1 MTDSQRDGMDLR
13 RRWFLGGT
21 AALASVPLAL
31 STAQASKTA
40 TTGTATGDVAQQII
54 GLFAKLPGEVSLKIF
69 APPCN
74 GGAALRVNLAPERRM
89 FVGSAIKT
97 FVLCEALRQAD
108 GTDVVQTIT
117 TRQLALNASVWNV
130 DSATFNPPELSG
142 LLSERTTI
150 EAMIM
155 HSDNTGTDMMLKLAG
170 PNRVRAFIAAAGLSS
185 TQIPDS
191 TRTFVGYLLGAP
203 DYKTFTWAQVVA
215 AANDP
220 IVNPPLNDTE
230 TLASSAN
237 DMVSYYRRALQ
248 GGFFRSKETLNEF
261 RRILSLG
268 DAIWLVPL
276 PLAVSAFVKGGSI
289 DVRGFHALCVPGGML
304 VADRWVYFCFTIN
317 WYASAETNPAT
328 VAAFAAATSRA
339 LRIVK
344 QKLAG

>member
-1 MTDSQRDGMDLR
+1 MTDSQQDGMDLR
-13 RRWFLGGT
+13 RRWFLGGA

-31 STAQASKTA
+31 SAAQAAESATETA
-40 TTGTATGDVAQQII
+40 PGDVAQQII
-54 GLFAKLPGEVSLKIF
+54 GLFAKLPGVVSLKIF

-74 GGAALRVNLAPERRM
+74 GGAALRVNLAPGQRL

-108 GTDVVQTIT
+108 GEDVVEKIT
-117 TRQLALNASVWNV
+117 QRQLALNASVWSV

-142 LLSERTTI
+142 LVSERTTL

-155 HSDNTGTDMMLKLAG
+155 HSDNTGTDMSLKMAG
-170 PNRVRAFIAAAGLSS
+170 PDRVRAFIAAAGLSS

-191 TRTFVGYLLGAP
+191 TRIFFGYLLGAP
-203 DYKTFTWAQVVA
+203 DYKTFTWAQIVA

-237 DMVSYYRRALQ
+237 DMVAYYRRALQ
-248 GGFFRSKETLNEF
+248 GGFFRNKETLNEF

-276 PLAVSAFVKGGSI
+276 PLGVSAFVKGGSI
-289 DVRGFHALCVPGGML
+289 DVPGFHALCVPGGML

-317 WYASAETNPAT
+317 WHASAETDPAT
-328 VAAFAAATSRA
+328 VVAFAAATSRA

>member
-1 MTDSQRDGMDLR
+1 MTDSQQDGMGLP
-13 RRWFLGGT
+13 RRWFLGA
-21 AALASVPLAL
+21 AALAAVPLGA
-31 STAQASKTA
+31 SAAQASE
-40 TTGTATGDVAQQII
+40 TATGDVAQRILE
-54 GLFAKLPGEVSLKIF
+54 LFTKLPGDISLKIF

-74 GGAALRVNLAPERRM
+74 GAPALRVNLAPGRRL

-97 FVLCEALRQAD
+97 FVLGEALREAD
-108 GTDVVQTIT
+108 GPDVVQTISK
-117 TRQLALNASVWNV
+117 RQLALNASVWSV

-142 LLSERTTI
+142 LVSERTTL

-155 HSDNTGTDMMLKLAG
+155 HSDNTGTDMSLKLTG
-170 PNRVRAFIAAAGLSS
+170 PDRVRAFIAAAGLSS

-191 TRTFVGYLLGAP
+191 TRVFFGYLLGAP

-220 IVNPPLNDTE
+220 IVNSPLNNTQ

-237 DMVSYYRRALQ
+237 DMVSYYSRALQ
-248 GGFFRSKETLNEF
+248 GGFFRNKETLNEF

-276 PLAVSAFVKGGSI
+276 PLGVSAFVKGGSI
-289 DVRGFHALCVPGGML
+289 DVPGYHALCVPGGML
-304 VADRWVYFCFTIN
+304 VADRWVYFCFIIN
-317 WYASAETNPAT
+317 WYASAETDPGT
-328 VAAFAAATSRA
+328 VTAFASATSRA

-344 QKLAG
+344 QKLAR

>member
-1 MTDSQRDGMDLR
+1 MTDSQQDEMDLP
-13 RRWFLGGT
+13 RRWFLGGA

-31 STAQASKTA
+31 TAAKASETETSTD
-40 TTGTATGDVAQQII
+40 DVAQRIL
-54 GLFAKLPGEVSLKIF
+54 GLFAKLPGDISLKVF

-74 GGAALRVNLAPERRM
+74 GGPALRVNLAPARRM

-97 FVLCEALRQAD
+97 FVLAEALRQAD
-108 GTDVVQTIT
+108 GPDVVQKIT
-117 TRQLALNASVWNV
+117 QRQLALNASVWSL

-142 LLSERTTI
+142 LVSERTTL

-155 HSDNTGTDMMLKLAG
+155 HSDNTGTDMSLKLVG
-170 PNRVRAFIAAAGLSS
+170 PDRVRAFIAAAGLSS

-191 TRTFVGYLLGAP
+191 TRSFFGYLLGAP
-203 DYKTFTWAQVVA
+203 DYKTFTWAQIVA

-220 IVNPPLNDTE
+220 IVNSPLNNTE

-237 DMVSYYRRALQ
+237 DFVSYYAHALQ
-248 GGFFRSKETLNEF
+248 GGFFRNKETLDEF

-276 PLAVSAFVKGGSI
+276 PLGVSAFVKGGSI
-289 DVRGFHALCVPGGML
+289 DVPGFHALCVPGGML
-304 VADRWVYFCFTIN
+304 VASRWVYFCFTIN
-317 WYASAETNPAT
+317 WYASAETDPGT

-339 LRIVK
+339 LKIVK
-344 QKLAG
+344 QKLSG